1 MCGATMSRPILTAA
15 LVGSFYLSPIPTI
28 SMQAAAGG
36 IQAPEETS
44 PTCRRRRSISLPNP
58 LAGFTV
64 SGRNGPFVVC
74 VDPQTLDNA
83 ITKPEALSFANEAN
97 NVGDY
102 DGQRLRMPETE
113 RALAQMLDQLD
124 NAWPHARH
132 TPFKVHVLAN
142 NEYAPAA
149 MPDGSIMVRFGLITR
164 ADTDEEV
171 AFLLGHELAHV
182 RLGHFGDDE
191 AIRRKRQLAR
201 DVANTYLSGVELSEA
216 RFQRK
221 GDGVELALAD
231 KAHVQEELTK
241 TAAMRTRVNTLI
253 TVMLERPWSRKQ
265 EDEADALGMDLAL
278 RAGWAGM
285 DAPSSV
291 FQKIQAD
298 FELTQATAK
307 ALSTTL
313 SEAVASAAQSQNLNA
328 PQGFNPSAFFSIF
341 RNQFVERFKE
351 RAEKMAVDYFS
362 QRHRSPEARLSG
374 LQKYSDEAYPDA
386 SLVSSRTEWLEG
398 VRSTTEY
405 QEAVT
410 VIASLQDAR
419 RLQAEGDISGALAA
433 FAPTQRTRFR
443 NAPVVVNAMADLHG
457 LSGAVNEAD
466 RLYKLG
472 HQSPDQST
480 AAYVSHAW
488 LLVRHRRYT
497 AAEPLIDDGIALAMS
512 RQIVTSDPEAKR
524 REDAQKPFLPALAGL
539 RMQQDKTEEAY
550 ANLQKCLDYED
561 EQLSDLC
568 VRAILGVEMADA
580 ARQLTPEQQARVEQ
594 MVHTT
599 REKAAVSGSLSLTG
613 VIRGATDI
621 FR

>member
-1 MCGATMSRPILTAA
+1 MHA
-15 LVGSFYLSPIPTI
+15 V
-28 SMQAAAGG
+28 AGG
-36 IQAPEETS
+36 VQPPTEGE
-44 PTCRRRRSISLPNP
+44 PTCRRRRSLGIPNP

-64 SGRNGPFVVC
+64 SGRNGPFVAC
-74 VDPQTLDNA
+74 VDPQTLTNA

-97 NVGDY
+97 NIGDY

-113 RALAQMLDQLD
+113 RALAEMLEQLD
-124 NAWPHARH
+124 SSWPHARH
-132 TPFKVHVLAN
+132 IPLKVHVLAN

-149 MPDGSIMVRFGLITR
+149 MPDGSIMVRIGLISR
-164 ADTDEEV
+164 SETDEEV

-201 DVANTYLSGVELSEA
+201 NVANTYLSGVELSET

-221 GDGVELALAD
+221 GDGVELTLAD

-241 TAAMRTRVNTLI
+241 TAALRTRVNTLI

-278 RAGWAGM
+278 KAGWAAM
-285 DAPSSV
+285 DAPAAV

-298 FELTQATAK
+298 FELTQAAATAVGD
-307 ALSTTL
+307 TL
-313 SEAVASAAQSQNLNA
+313 SESVASAAQTQNLNA
-328 PQGFNPSAFFSIF
+328 PQGFNPSALFSTF
-341 RNQFVERFKE
+341 RNQFADRFKE

-386 SLVSSRTEWLEG
+386 ALVPSRTEWLER
-398 VRSTTEY
+398 VRGNAEY
-405 QEAVT
+405 QEALT

-419 RLQAEGDISGALAA
+419 RLQAEGNIPAALAA
-433 FAPTQRTRFR
+433 FGPAQRTRFR
-443 NAPVVVNAMADLHG
+443 DAPVVVNAMAELHG

-466 RLYKLG
+466 RFYKLG

-497 AAEPLIDDGIALAMS
+497 AAEPLIEQGIALAMS
-512 RQIVTSDPEAKR
+512 RQILNSDPETKR

-539 RMQQDKTEEAY
+539 RMQQDKPEEAY
-550 ANLQKCLDYED
+550 AYLQKCLDYED

-594 MVHTT
+594 MVYTT
-599 REKAAVSGSLSLTG
+599 REKAAVAGNRSLTDL
-613 VIRGATDI
+613 VRGATDI

>member
-1 MCGATMSRPILTAA
+1 MSRPILTAA
-15 LVGSFYLSPIPTI
+15 LVSGLSFSPIPSV
-28 SMQAAAGG
+28 SMTALAGG
-36 IQAPEETS
+36 AQAPVEAE
-44 PTCRRRRSISLPNP
+44 PTCRRRRSFGFPNP

-64 SGRNGPFVVC
+64 SGRNGPFVAC
-74 VDPQTLDNA
+74 VDPQSLDNA
-83 ITKPEALSFANEAN
+83 ISKPEALSFANEAN
-97 NVGDY
+97 NIGDY
-102 DGQRLRMPETE
+102 DSQRLRMPETE

-124 NAWPHARH
+124 SGWPYARH
-132 TPFKVHVLAN
+132 TPIKVHVLAT

-191 AIRRKRQLAR
+191 AIRRKRKVAS
-201 DVANTYLSGVELSEA
+201 DVANIYLSGVEISEA

-221 GDGVELALAD
+221 GEEIELVVAD
-231 KAHVQEELTK
+231 KAHVQEELTR
-241 TAAMRTRVNTLI
+241 TAALRTRVNTLI
-253 TVMLERPWSRKQ
+253 TVMLERPWSRRQ

-298 FELTQATAK
+298 FELTQATAT

-313 SEAVASAAQSQNLNA
+313 SEAVASAAQSQNLTT
-328 PQGFNPSAFFSIF
+328 QGFNPSSFFAVF
-341 RNQFVERFKE
+341 RNQFVDRFKE
-351 RAEKMAVDYFS
+351 RAEKLAIDYFS

-374 LQKYSDEAYPDA
+374 LQKYSDEAYSDA
-386 SLVSSRTEWLEG
+386 RLVASQTEWLNA
-398 VRSTTEY
+398 VRSTAEY
-405 QEAVT
+405 QEALT
-410 VIASLQDAR
+410 VIASLQEAR
-419 RLQAEGDISGALAA
+419 RLQAEGNLPEALAA

-443 NAPVVVNAMADLHG
+443 NAPVVANAMAELHG
-457 LSGAVNEAD
+457 LSGEVNEAD
-466 RLYKLG
+466 RLYKVG

-497 AAEPLIDDGIALAMS
+497 PAEPLIEEGITRAMS
-512 RQIVTSDPEAKR
+512 RQIVTGGSDSKR
-524 REDAQKPFLPALAGL
+524 RDDAQKPFLPALAGL
-539 RMQQDKTEEAY
+539 RMQQNKPEEAY
-550 ANLQKCLDYED
+550 AYLQKCLEYED

-594 MVHTT
+594 MVQAT
-599 REKAAVSGSLSLTG
+599 REKAAVSGSLGLTT
-613 VIRGATDI
+613 IFNGAADI